1 MTVPTAVHQAPPQHQ
16 AQSKFMVTCPSAKIA
31 GNPDLCH
38 PLPQSD
44 SCRPLTRNLL
54 LDTAIGR
61 WNTIGPFMRNLS
73 FRVAD
78 LLREHPALLLPYV
91 AADLLA
97 IFLWRLRG
105 QAEKVIFH
113 WFATG
118 HLVIGIDGATPRL
131 SPSIFAKA
139 SLTYTPIGI
148 TTIVSV
154 MWLFVAALVG
164 TAMMVR
170 SFENALRLLITSAVL
185 TAGTVFLA
193 YWLLYVA
200 HHRELF
206 FPSFLL
212 TIAMMP
218 IGTGCTAWLV
228 LPAAMRLIRGEANL
242 VSTKIKKQGT
252 IVAVLTLE
260 AGEMI
265 AFLLPTLEKR
275 VLLNTEETRGIVWVI
290 NSVVANSPYALL
302 FIALA
307 LLASASAGQ
316 EDLNKGSKLPDILSV
331 LMPLHFDP
339 SKEPPGTRS

>member
-1 MTVPTAVHQAPPQHQ
+1 
-16 AQSKFMVTCPSAKIA
+16 
-31 GNPDLCH
+31 
-38 PLPQSD
+38 
-44 SCRPLTRNLL
+44 
-54 LDTAIGR
+54 
-61 WNTIGPFMRNLS
+61 MRYLF

-118 HLVIGIDGATPRL
+118 HLVIGIDVATPRL
-131 SPSIFAKA
+131 NSGAFAKA
-139 SLTYTPIGI
+139 ALTYTPIGI

-154 MWLFVAALVG
+154 MWLFVAAFVA
-164 TAMMVR
+164 TAIMVR
-170 SFENALRLLITSAVL
+170 SFENEQSPDARDLLAEVALLWPRILMFALRLLITA
-185 TAGTVFLA
+185 AIFAFGTVGLTYF
-193 YWLLYVA
+193 LLYLA

-206 FPSFLL
+206 FPSFWLM
-212 TIAMMP
+212 IAMMP

-228 LPAAMRLIRGEANL
+228 LPAAMRLIRGEANVV
-242 VSTKIKKQGT
+242 VSTKTKKLGT
-252 IVAVLTLE
+252 IVTVLALE
-260 AGEMI
+260 AGAVI

-275 VLLNTEETRGIVWVI
+275 VLLYSEGARATIWAI
-290 NSVVANSPYALL
+290 NSVLANSPNALL

-307 LLASASAGQ
+307 LLACKSAGQ
-316 EDLNKGSKLPDILSV
+316 EDRNKGSRLREILPA

-339 SKEPPGTRS
+339 SKEPPGTQG